1 MSAPIVHGGGITAAA
16 ATFGGRPEDW
26 LDLSTGIN
34 PCPVALPDISA
45 RAWHRLPDRHLVEA
59 ARRAARDHYGSGEI
73 LPLPVPGTQSVIQLL
88 PRLVEGRLVDVT
100 DDRVA
105 VTDNRV
111 AVTDNR
117 VAVTDDRIAVTDN
130 KVAVTDNKVAVTDNK
145 VAVTDNKVAVV
156 SPTYGEYARALTS
169 AGFTVDAVDNVA
181 AIGIEHRL
189 AVVVNPNNPDG
200 LAWPAETLIAL
211 HDRMKAAGGLLV
223 VDEAF
228 GDTDPALSLA
238 SRAQQL
244 PNLIIFRSFGKF
256 FGLAGLRLGF
266 AIARDDIL
274 ARFEDWLGPWAVSG
288 PALSIAGSLLRSD
301 VSPIR
306 GRIDERSAGLH
317 AVLKG
322 AGLRMAGGT
331 ALFTLVADAKAGDI
345 YTHLCRHH
353 ILVRKFD
360 YAPDWLRFGLTPAP
374 AADRRLSEAL
384 QRFER

>member
-16 ATFGGRPEDW
+16 ATFGGRPDDW

-34 PCPVALPDISA
+34 PCPVALPDIPA
-45 RAWHRLPDRHLVEA
+45 GAWHRLPDRHLVDE

-88 PRLVEGRLVDVT
+88 PRLVEAGRLVG
-100 DDRVA
+100 

-130 KVAVTDNKVAVTDNK
+130 KVAV
-145 VAVTDNKVAVV
+145 V
-156 SPTYGEYARALTS
+156 SPTYGEYARAFAS
-169 AGFTVDAVDNVA
+169 AGFAVDAIDDIA
-181 AIGIEHRL
+181 AIGAGHRL

-200 LAWPAETLIAL
+200 LIWPTETLIAL
-211 HDRMKAAGGLLV
+211 HDKMKSANGFLV

-238 SRAQQL
+238 FRAPQL

-274 ARFEDWLGPWAVSG
+274 ERFEDWLGPWAVSG

-306 GRIDERSAGLH
+306 GRIDDRKAGLH

-322 AGLRMAGGT
+322 AGLQISGGT
-331 ALFTLVADAKAGDI
+331 ALFTLVADARAGDI

-360 YAPDWLRFGLTPAP
+360 YAPDWLRFGLPPDP
-374 AADRRLSEAL
+374 AADRRLGEAL

>member
-1 MSAPIVHGGGITAAA
+1 MSAPIAHGGGITAAA
-16 ATFGGRPEDW
+16 AAFGGRPDDW

-34 PCPVALPDISA
+34 PCPVALPDIPA
-45 RAWHRLPDRHLVEA
+45 RAWHRLPDRHLVDE

-88 PRLVEGRLVDVT
+88 PRLIE
-100 DDRVA
+100 
-105 VTDNRV
+105 
-111 AVTDNR
+111 
-117 VAVTDDRIAVTDN
+117 DDRIAVTDN
-130 KVAVTDNKVAVTDNK
+130 KVAVTDKRI
-145 VAVTDNKVAVV
+145 AVV
-156 SPTYGEYARALTS
+156 SPTYGEYARAFAS
-169 AGFTVDAVDNVA
+169 AGFAVDAVDDLA
-181 AIGIEHRL
+181 AIGSEHRL
-189 AVVVNPNNPDG
+189 TVVVNPNNPDG
-200 LAWPAETLIAL
+200 RVWPTDTLIAA

-238 SRAQQL
+238 SCAPQL
-244 PNLIIFRSFGKF
+244 SNLIIFRSFGKF

-266 AIARDDIL
+266 AIAQDDIL
-274 ARFEDWLGPWAVSG
+274 ERFEDWLGPWAVSG

-306 GRIDERSAGLH
+306 GRIDGRNAGLH

-322 AGLRMAGGT
+322 AGLQISGGT
-331 ALFTLVADAKAGDI
+331 ALFTLVADARAGDI

-360 YAPDWLRFGLTPAP
+360 YAPDWLRFGLTPDP
-374 AADRRLSEAL
+374 AADRRLGEAL

>member
-16 ATFGGRPEDW
+16 ATFGGRPDDW

-34 PCPVALPDISA
+34 PCPVALPDIPA
-45 RAWHRLPDRHLVEA
+45 RAWHRLPDRHLVDE

-88 PRLVEGRLVDVT
+88 PRLVEGRLVG
-100 DDRVA
+100 

-117 VAVTDDRIAVTDN
+117 
-130 KVAVTDNKVAVTDNK
+130 

-156 SPTYGEYARALTS
+156 SPTYGEYARAFTS
-169 AGFTVDAVDNVA
+169 AGFAVHAVDDLA
-181 AIGIEHRL
+181 AIGSEHRL
-189 AVVVNPNNPDG
+189 TVVVNPNNPDG
-200 LAWPAETLIAL
+200 RVWPTDTLIAL

-238 SRAQQL
+238 SRAPQL
-244 PNLIIFRSFGKF
+244 SNLIIFRSFGKF

-266 AIARDDIL
+266 AIARGDIL

-301 VSPIR
+301 VSAICS
-306 GRIDERSAGLH
+306 RINERCTGLH

-331 ALFTLVADAKAGDI
+331 ALFTLVADARAGDI
-345 YTHLCRHH
+345 YTHLCHHH

-360 YAPDWLRFGLTPAP
+360 YAPDWLRFGLPPDP
-374 AADRRLSEAL
+374 AADRRLGEAL

>member
-16 ATFGGRPEDW
+16 AAFGGSPEDW

-34 PCPVALPDISA
+34 PCPIALPDIPA
-45 RAWHRLPDRHLVEA
+45 MAWHRLPDRHLIDE
-59 ARRAARDHYGSGEI
+59 ARRAARDYYGSGEI

-88 PRLVEGRLVDVT
+88 PRLVEAGRLVGGTDNRIAVTDNRVAVT

-111 AVTDNR
+111 AV
-117 VAVTDDRIAVTDN
+117 
-130 KVAVTDNKVAVTDNK
+130 
-145 VAVTDNKVAVV
+145 V
-156 SPTYGEYARALTS
+156 SPTYGEYARAFAS
-169 AGFTVDAVDNVA
+169 AGLGVDAVDDIAV
-181 AIGIEHRL
+181 IGAGHRL

-200 LAWPAETLIAL
+200 LIWPAETLIAL
-211 HDRMKAAGGLLV
+211 HDRMKAAGEFLV

-238 SRAQQL
+238 SRAPQL
-244 PNLIIFRSFGKF
+244 SNLIIFRSFGKF

-266 AIARDDIL
+266 VIARSDIL
-274 ARFEDWLGPWAVSG
+274 ARLEDWLGPWAVSG
-288 PALSIAGSLLRSD
+288 PALSIADSLLRSD

-306 GRIDERSAGLH
+306 GRIDERSTGLH

-322 AGLRMAGGT
+322 AGLQISGGT
-331 ALFTLVADAKAGDI
+331 ALFTLVADARAGDI

-360 YAPDWLRFGLTPAP
+360 YAPEWLRFGLPPDP
-374 AADRRLSEAL
+374 AADRRLGEAL

>member
-16 ATFGGRPEDW
+16 ATFGGRPDDW

-34 PCPVALPDISA
+34 PCPVALPDIPA
-45 RAWHRLPDRHLVEA
+45 RAWHRLPDRHLVDE

-88 PRLVEGRLVDVT
+88 PRLIE
-100 DDRVA
+100 
-105 VTDNRV
+105 
-111 AVTDNR
+111 
-117 VAVTDDRIAVTDN
+117 DDRI
-130 KVAVTDNKVAVTDNK
+130 
-145 VAVTDNKVAVV
+145 AVTDNKVAVV
-156 SPTYGEYARALTS
+156 SPTYGEYARAFAS
-169 AGFTVDAVDNVA
+169 AGFAVDAVDDLA
-181 AIGIEHRL
+181 AIGSEHRL
-189 AVVVNPNNPDG
+189 TVVVNPNNPDG
-200 LAWPAETLIAL
+200 RVWPTDTLIAA
-211 HDRMKAAGGLLV
+211 HDRMKAANGFLV

-238 SRAQQL
+238 FRAPQL

-274 ARFEDWLGPWAVSG
+274 ERFEDWLGPWAVSG

-306 GRIDERSAGLH
+306 GRIDERNAGLH

-322 AGLRMAGGT
+322 AGLQISGGT
-331 ALFTLVADAKAGDI
+331 ALFTLVADARAGDI

-360 YAPDWLRFGLTPAP
+360 YAPDWLRFGLTPDP
-374 AADRRLSEAL
+374 AADRRLGEAL
-384 QRFER
+384 QRI

>member
-16 ATFGGRPEDW
+16 AAFGGSPEDW

-34 PCPVALPDISA
+34 PCPVALPDIPA
-45 RAWHRLPDRHLVEA
+45 RAWHRLPDRHLIDE
-59 ARRAARDHYGSGEI
+59 ARRAARDHYRSGEI

-88 PRLVEGRLVDVT
+88 PRLVEAGRLVGGT

-105 VTDNRV
+105 ARDNRV
-111 AVTDNR
+111 AVTDE
-117 VAVTDDRIAVTDN
+117 RIAVTDN
-130 KVAVTDNKVAVTDNK
+130 KVAVVT
-145 VAVTDNKVAVV
+145 
-156 SPTYGEYARALTS
+156 PTYGEYARAFAS
-169 AGFTVDAVDNVA
+169 AGFAVDAVDDLA
-181 AIGIEHRL
+181 AVGAGHRL

-200 LAWPAETLIAL
+200 LVWPAETLIAL
-211 HDRMKAAGGLLV
+211 HDRMKAADGLLV

-238 SRAQQL
+238 SRAPQL
-244 PNLIIFRSFGKF
+244 SNLIIFRSFGKF

-266 AIARDDIL
+266 AIARSDIL
-274 ARFEDWLGPWAVSG
+274 TRFEDWLGPWAVSG
-288 PALSIAGSLLRSD
+288 PALSLAASLLRSD

-306 GRIDERSAGLH
+306 GRIIERCAGLH
-317 AVLKG
+317 EVLTG
-322 AGLRMAGGT
+322 AGLQISGGT
-331 ALFTLVADAKAGDI
+331 TLFTLVADARAGDI

-360 YAPDWLRFGLTPAP
+360 YAPEWLRFGLTPDP
-374 AADRRLSEAL
+374 AADRRLGEAL

>member
-1 MSAPIVHGGGITAAA
+1 MSAPIAHGGGITAAA
-16 ATFGGRPEDW
+16 AAFGGRPDDW

-34 PCPVALPDISA
+34 PCPVALPDIPA
-45 RAWHRLPDRHLVEA
+45 RAWHRLPDRHLVDE

-88 PRLVEGRLVDVT
+88 PRLVE
-100 DDRVA
+100 
-105 VTDNRV
+105 
-111 AVTDNR
+111 
-117 VAVTDDRIAVTDN
+117 DDRIAVTD
-130 KVAVTDNKVAVTDNK
+130 KRI
-145 VAVTDNKVAVV
+145 AVV
-156 SPTYGEYARALTS
+156 SPTYGEYARAFAS
-169 AGFTVDAVDNVA
+169 AGFAVDAVDDLA
-181 AIGIEHRL
+181 AIGSEHRL
-189 AVVVNPNNPDG
+189 TVVVNPNNPDG
-200 LAWPAETLIAL
+200 RVWPTDTLIAA

-238 SRAQQL
+238 SCAPQL
-244 PNLIIFRSFGKF
+244 SNLIIFRSFGKF

-266 AIARDDIL
+266 AIARGDIL

-301 VSPIR
+301 VSAICS
-306 GRIDERSAGLH
+306 RINERCTGLH

-331 ALFTLVADAKAGDI
+331 ALFTLVADARAGDI

-360 YAPDWLRFGLTPAP
+360 YAPDWLRFGLPPDP
-374 AADRRLSEAL
+374 AADRRLGEAL

>member
-111 AVTDNR
+111 AVTD
-117 VAVTDDRIAVTDN
+117 DRI
-130 KVAVTDNKVAVTDNK
+130 
-145 VAVTDNKVAVV
+145 AVTDNKVAVV

>member
-34 PCPVALPDISA
+34 PCPVALPDIPA
-45 RAWHRLPDRHLVEA
+45 RAWHRLPDRHLIDE
-59 ARRAARDHYGSGEI
+59 ARRAARDHYRSGEI

-88 PRLVEGRLVDVT
+88 PRLVEADRLVGGT
-100 DDRVA
+100 DNSVA

-117 VAVTDDRIAVTDN
+117 VAVTDNR
-130 KVAVTDNKVAVTDNK
+130 
-145 VAVTDNKVAVV
+145 VAVV
-156 SPTYGEYARALTS
+156 SPTYGEYARAFAS
-169 AGFTVDAVDNVA
+169 AGFAVDAVDDIA
-181 AIGIEHRL
+181 AIGAGHRL

-200 LAWPAETLIAL
+200 LIWPAETLIAL
-211 HDRMKAAGGLLV
+211 HDRMKAADGLLV

-238 SRAQQL
+238 SRAPQL
-244 PNLIIFRSFGKF
+244 SNLVIFRSFGKF

-266 AIARDDIL
+266 AIARSDIL

-288 PALSIAGSLLRSD
+288 PALSIADSLLRSD

-306 GRIDERSAGLH
+306 GRINERCAGLH
-317 AVLKG
+317 GVLTG
-322 AGLRMAGGT
+322 AGLQLSGGT
-331 ALFTLVADAKAGDI
+331 ALFTLVADARAGDI

-360 YAPDWLRFGLTPAP
+360 YAPEWLRFGLPP
-374 AADRRLSEAL
+374 DPEADRRLGEAL